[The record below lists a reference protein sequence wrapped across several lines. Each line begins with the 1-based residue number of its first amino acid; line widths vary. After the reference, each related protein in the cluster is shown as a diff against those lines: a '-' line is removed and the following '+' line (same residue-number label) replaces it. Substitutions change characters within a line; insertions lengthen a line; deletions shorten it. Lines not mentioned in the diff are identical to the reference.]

1 MYDLIE
7 KKKRA
12 RELTDTEIRWM
23 IGGFTDGSIPDY
35 QMAAMAM
42 AIRLCG
48 MSASETASLTDA
60 MAKSGDEIDLSAFGD
75 KTVDKHSTGGV
86 GDKTSLIVS
95 PIVSS
100 LGATVAKMSGR
111 GLGHTGGTIDK
122 LESIPGFVTEMGV
135 ASLIE
140 QANDIGIALISQ
152 SGELALADK
161 KLYALRDVTAT
172 VDSIPLI
179 ASSIMSKKLACGSRS
194 IVLDVKCGSGAL
206 VKTHKEA
213 RELALAMIEAGR
225 KNGRRMAA
233 LITDMDMPLGTQ
245 IGNAL
250 EVKEAAELLARPDEA
265 DGDLVDVCLAL
276 SAQMLSLS
284 LGMDVNEAR
293 EAAQDCLASGRAYGT
308 FKKWIS
314 TQGGDIR
321 YIEDT
326 SLFGES
332 RYVVPVLAQRDG
344 YIAKMDTEAIGNIAM
359 MLGAGRQRKEDKI
372 DPLAGIT
379 VVRKT
384 SDAVKRG
391 DVIAY
396 LHTDRELPDMP
407 LAYNNAVTVSEDAPE
422 RREHIIEVLR

>member
-12 RELTDTEIRWM
+12 LELTDAEIRWM
-23 IGGFTDGSIPDY
+23 IKGYTDDIIPDY

-48 MSASETASLTDA
+48 MSAAETASLTDA
-60 MAKSGDEIDLSAFGD
+60 MAKSGDEVDLSAFGD

-95 PIVSS
+95 PIVCS

-122 LESIPGFVTEMGV
+122 LESIPGFKTEMSI
-135 ASLIE
+135 ASLTL
-140 QANDIGIALISQ
+140 QAKDIGIALISQ
-152 SGELALADK
+152 SGELACADK

-206 VKTHKEA
+206 MKTQKEA

-225 KNGRRMAA
+225 KNGRNMAA
-233 LITDMDMPLGTQ
+233 LITDMDMPLGRS

-250 EVKEAAELLARPDEA
+250 EVKEAAELLKSPENA
-265 DGDLVDVCLAL
+265 DAELTQVCIEL

-284 LGMDVNEAR
+284 LGMEINEAR
-293 EAAQDCLASGRAYGT
+293 EAAKDSLISGKAYGT

-314 TQGGDIR
+314 TQGGDIS

-326 SLFGES
+326 ELFGKS
-332 RYVVPVLAQRDG
+332 RYTVPVTAQADG

-384 SDAVKRG
+384 YDAVKKG
-391 DVIAY
+391 EVIAY

-407 LAYNNAVTVSEDAPE
+407 NAYNNAVTISENAPKKHP
-422 RREHIIEVLR
+422 HIIEVLR